1 MYPGAYPQFVAQWPC
16 PGIASVDHAGNWF
29 PEYAN
34 HSYARV
40 RDFTTGTVVA
50 NITTSIGFGFLNAFA
65 DYDHGRL
72 WLFGTPADR
81 CHGNCGACNGASC
94 PGRPSCTSIQSWWTS
109 ESIPTSFDTAV
120 AIPAGTKDLPHTYNQ
135 VGFFPHAAKLYISC
149 ALCSCTLRCCCA
161 RPRESPV
168 CESRVLGCHLM
179 DM

>member
-1 MYPGAYPQFVAQWPC
+1 MALSG
-16 PGIASVDHAGNWF
+16 GLSVDHAGAWF

-40 RDFTTGTVVA
+40 RDFITGTVVA
-50 NITTSIGFGFLNAFA
+50 NISSSIGFGFLNAFP

-81 CHGNCGACNGASC
+81 CHGNCGACTGPSC

-120 AIPAGTKDLPHTYNQ
+120 AIPAGTKNLPHTFNQ
-135 VGFFPHAAKLYISC
+135 VRDFTDAVEPLRRAISHFVHTACVAVVCVPGSLPC
-149 ALCSCTLRCCCA
+149 ASP
-161 RPRESPV
+161 RPRDASSSV
-168 CESRVLGCHLM
+168 RNDLGG
-179 DM
+179 